1 MNHCP
6 DSARLQEWLDGEL
19 GDAEAARV
27 EAHVEGCAAC
37 AADVEAFR
45 LVFADLH
52 ALPLLEP
59 SPELHTRIMDA
70 VLPQRVPQWVRM
82 LGWAYAASLVASA
95 VLLVLAFLLPGPSDW
110 MHGIVAAGM
119 TAFARTGVFVMRS
132 LTETLTQIGSAAHLV
147 RLCLGIVMQPI
158 VLAVVAAAFATCAA
172 LFWWMRP
179 RERREAREVTHV
191 GLLGI

>member
-6 DSARLQEWLDGEL
+6 DPALLQEWLDGEL
-19 GDAEAARV
+19 APTEAARV

-45 LVFADLH
+45 LVFADLS

-70 VLPQRVPQWVRM
+70 VLPARVPQWVRV
-82 LGWAYAASLVASA
+82 LGWAYAASLIASV
-95 VLLVLAFLLPGPSDW
+95 VLLALAFVLPGPSDW

-119 TAFARTGVFVMRS
+119 STFARTGAFVMRS
-132 LTETLTQIGSAAHLV
+132 FTESLAQVGDAAHLI
-147 RLCLGIVMQPI
+147 RLVIGIVLQP
-158 VLAVVAAAFATCAA
+158 VVVSVVAAAVVASVGW
-172 LFWWMRP
+172 FWWMRP